1 MSRLRARADV
11 ADRLESFNDRLE
23 ACEELYEGAVDRITD
38 YRWYEKGLLLEVAIV
53 ILLAIEAV
61 LLSWEFYHRH

>member
-1 MSRLRARADV
+1 M
-11 ADRLESFNDRLE
+11 ADRLEAFNDRLE

-53 ILLAIEAV
+53 V
-61 LLSWEFYHRH
+61 LLSIEAALLAFDFYQRYRHH